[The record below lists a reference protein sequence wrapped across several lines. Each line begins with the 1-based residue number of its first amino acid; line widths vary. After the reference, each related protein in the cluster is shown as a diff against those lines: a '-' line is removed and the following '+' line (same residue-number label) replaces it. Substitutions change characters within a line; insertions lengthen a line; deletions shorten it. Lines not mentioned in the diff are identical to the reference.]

1 MSKVKSSGKNGRI
14 LKEDM
19 LEYLNISADRSNEI
33 PDPTT
38 VQAVSIPVTQAKVV
52 TEVLLEDRVVPVTGF
67 TKAMV
72 KTMTEAMVKY

>member
-1 MSKVKSSGKNGRI
+1 
-14 LKEDM
+14 M
-19 LEYLNISADRSNEI
+19 LGYLNITADMSNEV

-38 VQAVSIPVTQAKVV
+38 VQAVSIPVGQAKVI

-67 TKAMV
+67 VKAMV